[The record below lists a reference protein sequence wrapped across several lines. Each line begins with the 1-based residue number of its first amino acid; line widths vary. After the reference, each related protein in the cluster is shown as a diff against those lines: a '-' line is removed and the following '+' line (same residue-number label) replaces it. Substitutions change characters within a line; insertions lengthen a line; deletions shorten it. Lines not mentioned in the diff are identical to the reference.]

1 VAVAEV
7 NTQTATQSSA
17 SSVTVTKPTSTASG
31 HLLLAFF
38 TSNSQNCT
46 PPSGWTEISDE
57 VVEVFRLQVF
67 YKVAGGSEPANY
79 TFSVGSNAPLV
90 CSITALSG
98 VDSSNPIDISPEVET
113 ATGNHAEPYTTPSVT
128 GGIGGALVYFRAARR
143 ESTTPLT
150 FTGAGATELADVGVA
165 GSTVSYSQGVYLAYT
180 TSGTKT
186 GLGINC
192 SATESHNIV
201 GTLGVRAVAVPGS
214 MEVGLPLVQ
223 ADMAGNPAIPGEVDF
238 GLPHLEFEGEGF
250 YGNTEGTL
258 DVEVPISMEMDGG
271 SPPAGTLD
279 ATILPVFDLLAET
292 RKFAENVVVPDRDER
307 WLIVDEE
314 SLKLGL
320 RKIRYLPLKFE
331 LPSLRAQFVGDLPPF
346 GFPPD
351 PIPVTANAATWRIS
365 HHEQA
370 PVSASATANNATIA
384 RGEIPNAGAVTATVT
399 ANPATVAKTKSVSAG
414 TVTVSV
420 TAFDVRGVQA
430 TPVNASATVTA
441 NNATVLRGTK
451 ANAGHA
457 SVSCHN

>member
-1 VAVAEV
+1 MAVAEV
-7 NTQTATQSSA
+7 NTQTATQSNA

-46 PPSGWTEISDE
+46 PPSGWTEIADE

-79 TFSVGSNAPLV
+79 TFSVGSDAPLV

-98 VDSSNPIDISPEVET
+98 VDQSNPIDISPEVES
-113 ATGNHAEPYTTPSVT
+113 ATGNQSEPYTTPSVS

-143 ESTTPLT
+143 TTTTPLT
-150 FTGAGATELADVGVA
+150 FTGAGTTELADVGVA
-165 GSTVSYSQGVYLAYT
+165 GATVSYSQGVYLANSGYT

-201 GTLGVRAVAVPGS
+201 GTLGLRAVSVPGS
-214 MEVGLPLVQ
+214 MEVDLPLLQ

-271 SPPAGTLD
+271 SPPAGALD
-279 ATILPVFDLLAET
+279 ATIIPVFDALGET
-292 RKFAENVVVPDRDER
+292 RKFSENVVVPDRDER
-307 WLIVDEE
+307 WLIVNEE
-314 SLKLGL
+314 SLSLGL
-320 RKIRYLPLKFE
+320 RKIRYLPLKME
-331 LPSLRAQFVGDLPPF
+331 LPSLHAQFTGRVPPF

-351 PIPVTANAATWRIS
+351 PIPVIANVATVKHSINK
-365 HHEQA
+365 
-370 PVSASATANNATIA
+370 PV
-384 RGEIPNAGAVTATVT
+384 AGTVNATVT
-399 ANPATVAKTKSVSAG
+399 ANTPTVSAILAKFVNAD
-414 TVTVSV
+414 TASAVSV
-420 TAFDVRGVQA
+420 TANNPTVRRGVA
-430 TPVNASATVTA
+430 A
-441 NNATVLRGTK
+441 L
-451 ANAGHA
+451 AGHA